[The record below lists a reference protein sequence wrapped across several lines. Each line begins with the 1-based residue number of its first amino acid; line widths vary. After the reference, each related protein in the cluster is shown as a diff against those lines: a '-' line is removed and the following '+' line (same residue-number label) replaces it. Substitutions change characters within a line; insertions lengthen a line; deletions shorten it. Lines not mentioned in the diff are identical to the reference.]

1 MLGLDLSDVPA
12 RRALFWGVIM
22 RLDQLDGSSPTTG
35 GPFAEWCGL
44 NTYADHQ
51 ERKKASRWDDIGGIL
66 REEQWTTEGARI
78 ALGLPKHGTDLT
90 TKAINDAFKS
100 LAKIH
105 HPDAGGDPAKFQRI
119 TEAKDRLMLSV
130 GA

>member
-1 MLGLDLSDVPA
+1 M
-12 RRALFWGVIM
+12 
-22 RLDQLDGSSPTTG
+22 PTTG

-44 NTYADHQ
+44 KTYTDHQ
-51 ERKKASRWDDIGGIL
+51 ERKDAGDWDDFIGIL
-66 REEQWTTEGARI
+66 KKEKWTTEGARI

-119 TEAKDRLMLSV
+119 NEAKDRLLLEV

>member
-1 MLGLDLSDVPA
+1 MYASQGLHFCPA
-12 RRALFWGVIM
+12 VRKSVRIL
-22 RLDQLDGSSPTTG
+22 TTG

-100 LAKIH
+100 LAKQH
-105 HPDAGGDPAKFQRI
+105 HPDLGGTAEQMTRI
-119 TEAKDRLMLSV
+119 NEAKKRLMLGVS
-130 GA
+130 